1 MKLLKLVPDNTNIQF
16 LKWRVPAFTISIL
29 LMIASVALVATKGLN
44 FGVDFVGGQMIRATF
59 VEETVA
65 PVAELRET
73 VGKLGYG
80 EPTIQR
86 FGKENQVSIRMRLPE
101 GAEKNPELANV
112 MAEKIIAEIKK
123 DHKDVRIDGVDS
135 VSGKVSD
142 ELFTK
147 GMLALIA
154 AMLGVSAYIWFRFE
168 WQFGVGAIWA
178 LVHDVTITFGLF
190 SLTGMEFDLNII
202 AALLTI
208 IGYSLNDTVVVYDR
222 IRENMMKYR
231 KMDVNALLDLSVNET
246 LSRTVMT
253 SLSISMPLLVL
264 VLFGPDVIFGFS
276 VAMAFGIIVG
286 TYSSVYQAAPMLVWF
301 NIGNDT
307 FVPKAETGKVAQ
319 GAERIGDDNFGAK
332 V

>member
-1 MKLLKLVPDNTNIQF
+1 MKLLKLVPDDTNIGF
-16 LKWRVPAFTISIL
+16 LKWRIPAFALSIL
-29 LMIASVALVATKGLN
+29 LMIASIGLVAGKGLN
-44 FGVDFVGGQMIRATF
+44 YGVDFIGGQMIRATF
-59 VEETVA
+59 EQSATA
-65 PVAELRET
+65 PVEDLREV
-73 VGKLGYG
+73 VGNLGFG

-86 FGKENQVSIRMRLPE
+86 FGKENQVSIRLKLPD
-101 GAEKNPELANV
+101 GADEKPELANA
-112 MAEKIIAEIKK
+112 MSEKITSTLKEKYK
-123 DHKDVRIDGVDS
+123 GVRIDGVDS
-135 VSGKVSD
+135 VSGKVSG
-142 ELFTK
+142 ELFQK
-147 GMLALIA
+147 GMLALLA

-178 LVHDVTITFGLF
+178 LVHDVVITFGLF

-222 IRENMMKYR
+222 IRENLMKYR
-231 KMDVNALLDLSVNET
+231 KMEVKALLDLSVNET

-253 SLSISMPLLVL
+253 SLSISLPLIVL

-286 TYSSVYQAAPMLVWF
+286 TYSSIYQAAPILVWLKVGP
-301 NIGNDT
+301 NS
-307 FVPKAETGKVAQ
+307 FVPTDTAGHQ
-319 GAERIGDDNFGAK
+319 GGERIAPTATDGAQ